1 MQYAVAGV
9 TPYDPVT
16 GRYGGVMAYGED
28 IQAYNP
34 YAFFDS
40 RNPKQTRQQ
49 LNGSIYLDWNVFKGF
64 TAHVDYALS
73 FSNYFQKRADT
84 QPELLM
90 IFRRERILDVTMLP
104 TTWVSA
110 TIILPI
116 TKLS

>member
-40 RNPKQTRQQ
+40 RNPKQQTSAIERK
-49 LNGSIYLDWNVFKGF
+49 YLFGPGVSLKALLP
-64 TAHVDYALS
+64 TSPRLS

-84 QPELLM
+84 PTGAAYDFQT
-90 IFRRERILDVTMLP
+90 ERILHVTMLP

-110 TIILPI
+110 R
-116 TKLS
+116 